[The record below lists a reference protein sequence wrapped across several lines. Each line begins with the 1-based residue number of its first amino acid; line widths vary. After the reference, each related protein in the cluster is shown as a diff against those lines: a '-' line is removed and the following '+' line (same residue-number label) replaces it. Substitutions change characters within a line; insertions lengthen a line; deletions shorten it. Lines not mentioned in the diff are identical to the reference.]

1 MHWSMAER
9 WDAEWW
15 QRTKVGAVLCK
26 LVKSCLCTQV
36 LLSTTNTMASSKP
49 SKFGR
54 FGKSIGNRIREARDA
69 ILPTSRASS
78 PHSSGAN
85 PPSTADES
93 QQPPGHSSSAVPAS
107 GNVTSGQSSQ
117 NAIPATPDTSTHG
130 KCKNGLGVAWHGL
143 ETALRVL
150 AKSADAFP
158 PLKSAVGGL
167 VACLDVVQVSHSR
180 SVCLDCY
187 VLNYITDSRRQSG
200 RLSRPSLRTHNYGGD
215 FE

>member
-1 MHWSMAER
+1 
-9 WDAEWW
+9 
-15 QRTKVGAVLCK
+15 
-26 LVKSCLCTQV
+26 
-36 LLSTTNTMASSKP
+36 MASSKP

-54 FGKSIGNRIREARDA
+54 FGKYIGNRVREARDA

-85 PPSTADES
+85 PPSTTADES
-93 QQPPGHSSSAVPAS
+93 QQPPGHSSSAVPGS

-117 NAIPATPDTSTHG
+117 NAIAATPDTSTHG
-130 KCKNGLGVAWHGL
+130 KYKNGLGVAWHGL

-150 AKSADAFP
+150 EKSADAFP

-180 SVCLDCY
+180 LFKLLCPELCH
-187 VLNYITDSRRQSG
+187 RQLQAI
-200 RLSRPSLRTHNYGGD
+200 RKIIKT
-215 FE
+215 